1 MKALLPLLLSAISFG
16 FFNDLNSQCAA
27 QIQGPS
33 QAISNCIGPQVSV
46 LATGPGPYQ
55 YSWFSSSLS
64 IQSSGSANPML
75 STNIPGWHSFGV
87 YVVDSNNC
95 TSLAIDSIEFFAPV
109 HTFYQTYCSLPD
121 SVCILDCPM
130 TVQGWTFTDSL
141 SNTVNLPLN
150 SCVGIVG
157 PGSYE
162 LFGIY
167 DMNCTV
173 MHTYQVIQD
182 CGSGSGCSASIQ
194 GPSQAISNCV
204 GPQFSATAT
213 GPGPYQYTWFSPS
226 LTITSPSS
234 AVTTLSTN
242 SPGWHSISVYV
253 VDANNCTALATDSI
267 QFFAPVDTFNQTY
280 CSLPDSICILD
291 CPMIIQ
297 GWTYTDSLNNTINLP
312 LNPCIPIIGPGNY
325 SLFGIYD
332 MNCTV
337 MHTYVLTEDCNGTA
351 INDQENNTDLKIYP
365 NPCSEV
371 LYLADNGIK
380 YKEWYLTDL
389 SGRQMDAGRMEA
401 ERQEIQVKSLP
412 SGSYMLH
419 VRSTEEWLHFRI
431 QKQE

>member
-1 MKALLPLLLSAISFG
+1 MRPLLFLTIIGFG
-16 FFNDLNSQCAA
+16 LFNNLNAQCAA

-33 QAISNCIGPQVSV
+33 QAISNCNGPQVSV

-55 YSWFSSSLS
+55 YSWFSSTLS
-64 IQSSGSANPML
+64 IQSSGSASPML
-75 STNIPGWHSFGV
+75 STATPGWHSYGV

-95 TSLAIDSIEFFAPV
+95 TSLAVDSIEFFAPV
-109 HTFYQTYCSLPD
+109 DTFYQTYCSLPD

-130 TVQGWTFTDSL
+130 MVQSWTFTDSL
-141 SNTVNLPLN
+141 NNTVNLPLT

-157 PGSYE
+157 PGTYT

-182 CGSGSGCSASIQ
+182 CGSGSFCSASIQ

-204 GPQFSATAT
+204 GPQVTATAT

-234 AVTTLSTN
+234 ATTMISAT
-242 SPGWHSISVYV
+242 SPGWHTLSVYV
-253 VDANNCTALATDSI
+253 IDANNCTSIATDSI
-267 QFFAPVDTFNQTY
+267 QFFAPVDTFPQTY

-312 LNPCIPIIGPGNY
+312 LDSCVAIVGPGSYN
-325 SLFGIYD
+325 LFGIYD

-337 MHTYVLTEDCNGTA
+337 MHTYLLTEDCNGTA
-351 INDQENNTDLKIYP
+351 INAQESNQGFEVYP
-365 NPCSEV
+365 NPFTEV
-371 LYLADNGIK
+371 LYFSAKDFK
-380 YKEWYLTDL
+380 SQKWYLTDI
-389 SGRQMDAGRMEA
+389 SGRQVGLGIMDAEL
-401 ERQEIQVKSLP
+401 QELQVESLP
-412 SGSYMLH
+412 SGSYLLH
-419 VRSTEEWLHFRI
+419 LGNNTEMRHFRI
-431 QKQE
+431 QKQ